1 MQESNNQ
8 QIKIIEAWLGVGL
21 VVVLVALFLFFT
33 KGEGGFAEE
42 EKVVDTSTSTDKLV
56 YASDLLQSH
65 TEKLEQLKGE
75 KDYAELKKRLDQ
87 ELAQTIEDKIKYTA
101 GNDKPFDVADNY
113 TEAQYK
119 LDFARLFGKATSSGM
134 GLELVYFLAQINP
147 QTGALMPFAPQD
159 VESIYRTATEYELFA
174 DSVQKLK
181 TPTSLEVVGQV
192 TTGKARE
199 VAFYLKKM
207 MEEQDPLVYSM
218 MFNKYVDASSYII
231 KTRGDDKVRNSLS
244 EIEQMKKLASSTEIF
259 LRRE

>member
-1 MQESNNQ
+1 MQETNNQ

-21 VVVLVALFLFFT
+21 VVILVAVFLFLT
-33 KGEGGFAEE
+33 KGEGGFVEG
-42 EKVVDTSTSTDKLV
+42 EKVVDTATTTEKLV

-75 KDYAELKKRLDQ
+75 KDYDELKKKLDQ
-87 ELAQTIEDKIKYTA
+87 ELVQTIEDKIKYTP
-101 GNDKPFDVADNY
+101 GNDKPFDISDSY

-119 LDFARLFGKATSSGM
+119 LDFAKLFGKATSSGM
-134 GLELVYFLAQINP
+134 GLELVYFLAQIDP

-181 TPTSLEVVGQV
+181 TPTSLEVVGEV

-199 VAFYLKKM
+199 AAFYLKKM
-207 MEEQDPLVYSM
+207 MEEQDPLVYSA
-218 MFNKYVDASSYII
+218 MFERYTEATGYIL
-231 KTRGDDKVRNSLS
+231 KLNGKQTQQLNDL
-244 EIEQMKKLASSTEIF
+244 EQINALASRTDIF
-259 LRRE
+259 LKR